1 MRTHGVAVIVA
12 VALLAACAGPPARSP
27 LPPPSKTTAPP
38 DYRLLKGFTE
48 ALWIVQGQYVEAVGT
63 RPLVVLALRGVER
76 QLKSRGVSVDVTDQA
91 VTVTHREAGAAAE
104 TLTLPLAP
112 ADPATPYE
120 DVAVV
125 ARAVAFLEGRSG
137 LGLDEVRDALI
148 HGLMDADPEGSYLD
162 LKRQF
167 EVQGVASGDIAATGL
182 DFTRRAGTLTV
193 VSSIDG
199 APAFRAG
206 VQPGDRVLKIDG
218 ISTQGVSLPDAVR
231 GMRGKPG
238 TKITLTVI
246 RDGWTVAKD
255 IEITRE
261 RIRVLPVHSQELG
274 DGIVH
279 VRLRDFPSQTA
290 RDLVQLLTRL
300 EGGMKGL
307 ILDLRNNPGGAVTTA
322 VEVSEIF
329 LEEGR
334 LVAYTEG
341 RVQKNDTRFS
351 SSAKK
356 GYRAVPMAVLVN
368 LGTSGGSEIVAGA
381 LQDAGRARLIGT
393 RTFGRASIQ
402 TIIPLSDGTALR
414 LTTAEWFTPKGR
426 SVRGKGLVPDLTV
439 EASEG
444 PSITGGTMSDEI
456 LARDGQLTAA
466 FAHVRSLIV
475 RQGR

>member
-1 MRTHGVAVIVA
+1 MRAHDVSVVVAVT
-12 VALLAACAGPPARSP
+12 LLTACAGPVAPS
-27 LPPPSKTTAPP
+27 PPSASKAAAPP
-38 DYRLLKGFTE
+38 EYRLLKGFAE
-48 ALWIVQGQYVEAVGT
+48 ALWIVQSQYVEPMET
-63 RPLVVLALRGVER
+63 RPLVVLALRGAAR
-76 QLKSRGVSVDVTDQA
+76 QLKSRGVSIHVADHA
-91 VTVTHREAGAAAE
+91 VTVSYREAGAAAQ
-104 TLTLPLAP
+104 TVTLPLPP
-112 ADPATPYE
+112 ADPTAPYG
-120 DVAVV
+120 DVDVV
-125 ARAVAFLEGRSG
+125 AHAVAFLEGRSG

-148 HGLMDADPEGSYLD
+148 HGLMDADPEGSYLE
-162 LKRQF
+162 LKREF
-167 EVQGVASGDIAATGL
+167 EVQGVPTAEVAATGL
-182 DFTRRAGTLTV
+182 DFTRRAGMLTV

-199 APAFRAG
+199 APASRAG
-206 VQPGDRVLKIDG
+206 VQPGDRIVKIDG
-218 ISTQGVSLPDAVR
+218 VSTQDVSLPDAVR

-238 TKITLTVI
+238 STITLTVI

-279 VRLRDFPSQTA
+279 VKLRDFPLQTA
-290 RDLVQLLTRL
+290 RDLVQLLTKL
-300 EGGMKGL
+300 ERGGMKGL
-307 ILDLRNNPGGAVTTA
+307 ILDLRNNPGGALTA
-322 VEVSEIF
+322 AIEVSEIF

-341 RVQKNDTRFS
+341 RVQKHDTRFT

-356 GYRAVPMAVLVN
+356 GYRALPMVVLVN
-368 LGTSGGSEIVAGA
+368 QGTSAGSEIVVGA
-381 LQDAGRARLIGT
+381 LQDAGRARLVGT

-414 LTTAEWFTPKGR
+414 LTTAEWFTPEGR
-426 SVRGKGLVPDLTV
+426 SVRGKGLTPDLIV
-439 EASEG
+439 DAIEG
-444 PSITGGTMSDEI
+444 PSITGGTIAEEL